1 MSDTVRFGVSL
12 SQGLL
17 DDFDQLIRKQ
27 GYPNR
32 SEAVRDLIRKRLLE
46 EEWQAPDHRT
56 FAVLMLVYDHHT
68 MAVSARL
75 TEIQHESHTQVIG
88 AFHVHVDRETCLEVV
103 VLRGKGRDL
112 RTLADRMISL
122 KGVHYGHLNMGT
134 SAKHTH

>member
-12 SQGLL
+12 SLGLL
-17 DDFDQLIRKQ
+17 DEFDRLIRKQ

-32 SEAVRDLIRKRLLE
+32 SEAVRDLIRQKLLE

-68 MAVSARL
+68 MAVSERL

-88 AFHVHVDRETCLEVV
+88 SFHVHIDKETCLEVV
-103 VLRGKGRDL
+103 VLKGKGKDL
-112 RTLADRMISL
+112 RTLADRMIGL
-122 KGVHYGHLNMGT
+122 KGVQYGHLNMGT
-134 SAKHTH
+134 SARHVH